1 MPNKER
7 RGRGTGGSMP
17 NKGRQECL
25 VLNNAR
31 QGSHCNARLGKGH
44 TRQGEA
50 GLVGESMPNN
60 SRRGGGSVLNKAG
73 HSLGSL
79 C

>member
-1 MPNKER
+1 M
-7 RGRGTGGSMP
+7 S
-17 NKGRQECL
+17 

-31 QGSHCNARLGKGH
+31 QGSHCHARLGKGH

-60 SRRGGGSVLNKAG
+60 SRQGG
-73 HSLGSL
+73 L